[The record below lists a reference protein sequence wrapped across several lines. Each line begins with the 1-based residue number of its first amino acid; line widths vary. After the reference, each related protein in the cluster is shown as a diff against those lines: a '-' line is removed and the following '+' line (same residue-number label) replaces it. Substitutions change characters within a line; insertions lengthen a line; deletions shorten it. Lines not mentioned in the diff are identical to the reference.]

1 MKGVKIIKAI
11 LLWMA
16 ISYTIFYICVLDE
29 LSTQL
34 MIVGAIPCFLL
45 IFLCVK
51 FITFGEYFALSG
63 NKYLYK
69 LWIKWIR

>member
-1 MKGVKIIKAI
+1 MKALKFTKAI
-11 LLWMA
+11 LLWMT
-16 ISYTIFYICVLDE
+16 ILYTLFYICALDE

-34 MIVGAIPCFLL
+34 MIAGAIPCFLL

-51 FITFGEYFALSG
+51 FITFGEYFVLSG

-69 LWIKWIR
+69 LWIKWIG